1 MATDYRLC
9 PINEK
14 ADPGESTIPANP
26 QLLADGWVRR
36 NVTDPTRV
44 EELTELYDMLGF
56 EVLAQKLTPDDF
68 GPACALC
75 TEDVC
80 GVYVLIYT
88 RKRKTGDRQ
97 RTHE

>member
-14 ADPGESTIPANP
+14 ADPGESTIPADP

-44 EELTELYDMLGF
+44 QGRTELYDMLGF
-56 EVLAQKLTPDDF
+56 AVLAQKLTSADF
-68 GPACALC
+68 GTAYASC
-75 TEDVC
+75 TEAVC
-80 GVYVLIYT
+80 GVCVMICP
-88 RKRKTGDRQ
+88 RHGKTGDRQ